1 MFYNFIKQYNTL
13 YSECKAGNNEKT
25 MPDVFG
31 ASGMAVFLLN
41 SAGNRCYF
49 VFTGVLNFGPK

>member
-1 MFYNFIKQYNTL
+1 MQ
-13 YSECKAGNNEKT
+13 GGDQEKT

-31 ASGMAVFLLN
+31 ASGMAEVLLN
-41 SAGNRCYF
+41 SAGKRCYF